1 MNQCLLTFVL
11 HHVGLQ
17 VLGGVALQG
26 VTWRLQPA
34 DDWLRGAP
42 AVVVLQGACWGAG
55 AGGVPGGGAGG
66 VSGGVGEA
74 VRGEVEG
81 GVYSLLIVL

>member
-34 DDWLRGAP
+34 DDWLRGAS
-42 AVVVLQGACWGAG
+42 AVGVAVLQGACGGAG
-55 AGGVPGGGAGG
+55 AGGVSRGGVRG
-66 VSGGVGEA
+66 VSGGGGKA
-74 VRGEVEG
+74 V
-81 GVYSLLIVL
+81 